1 MDKENKKFFQSL
13 VEAPSPSG
21 FEQPAQRIYRKFTE
35 PYADEVKTDV
45 HGNVF
50 ALKKGT
56 GKLNIMICGHADEIG
71 LMVKYINEKGYIYFS
86 AIGGIDPSNLPGSR
100 VDIHHGNKVVRGVIG
115 RKAIHLLSADE
126 RGKIPKLTAM
136 YIDIGA
142 KDKKDAEKKVS
153 IGDHITFTKGMETL
167 NKDIVTTKAADNKC
181 GIYIAATALKEL
193 SGKTVVPNVYS
204 VSAVQEEVGLRG
216 STTSAFNINPDVA
229 IAIDVTHA
237 TDTPDTSKV
246 NDGDVDLGKGPA
258 VAVGAA
264 VNPKVFSLLKEVA
277 KEQKIAIQIEPCSNR
292 TGTDTDA
299 IQISRGGVATGLISI
314 PTRYMH
320 TPSEIISLKDVDDS
334 VKLIVAFIEKL
345 TDETCFIPE

>member
-1 MDKENKKFFQSL
+1 MNKDNKKFFKSL

-21 FEQPAQRIYRKFTE
+21 FEQPAQRIYREFTNQ
-35 PYADEVKTDV
+35 YADEVKTDV
-45 HGNVF
+45 HGSVY
-50 ALKKGT
+50 ALKKGS
-56 GKLNIMICGHADEIG
+56 GKLNIMVCGHADEIG
-71 LMVKYINEKGYIYFS
+71 LMVKYINDKGFVYFS
-86 AIGGIDPSNLPGSR
+86 PIGGVDPTNLPGSR
-100 VDIHHGNKVVRGVIG
+100 VDIHHEGKVVRGIVG
-115 RKAIHLLSADE
+115 RKAIHLLSPDE
-126 RGKIPKLTAM
+126 RGKVPKLSAM

-153 IGDHITFTKGMETL
+153 IGDPITFSKGMESIG
-167 NKDIVTTKAADNKC
+167 KDIVTTKAADNKV
-181 GIYIAATALKEL
+181 GVYIAAMLLKEL
-193 SGKTVVPNVYS
+193 EGKTVVPNIYS

-246 NDGDVDLGKGPA
+246 TDGDVDLGKGPS

-264 VNPKVFSLLKEVA
+264 INPKVFELLKEAA
-277 KEQKIAIQIEPCSNR
+277 KEQKIDIQVEPCSNR

-299 IQISRGGVATGLISI
+299 IQLSRGGVATGLISI

-320 TPSEIISLKDVDDS
+320 TPSEVISLKDVDDS
-334 VKLIVAFIEKL
+334 VKLIAAFIEKIN
-345 TDETCFIPE
+345 DETSFIPE